1 MKKISPIQIIVLQLA
16 VIIYT
21 FETVAAKF
29 ASGYPFLSWGFIL
42 CYGIQMGVLGI
53 YAVVWQQVIK
63 RVELS
68 VAYANRAF
76 AIFWSMLWAVLFF
89 KETVTLR
96 NLLGVGII
104 FAGIMVVNTDD
115 SE

>member
-1 MKKISPIQIIVLQLA
+1 VKKISPIQILVLQLA
-16 VIIYT
+16 VIVYT

-42 CYGIQMGVLGI
+42 CYGVQIGVLGI
-53 YAVVWQQVIK
+53 YAIIWQQVIK
-63 RVELS
+63 RVDLS
-68 VAYANRAF
+68 IAYANRAF

-96 NLLGVGII
+96 NLIGVGII
-104 FAGIMVVNTDD
+104 FAGVMVVNTDV